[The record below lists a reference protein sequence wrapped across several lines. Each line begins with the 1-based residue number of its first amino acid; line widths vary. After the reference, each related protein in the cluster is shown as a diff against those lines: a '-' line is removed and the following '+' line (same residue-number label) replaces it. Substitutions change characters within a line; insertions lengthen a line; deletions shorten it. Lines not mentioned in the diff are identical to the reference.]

1 MHFAVEM
8 NFAGMPG
15 GADNRYF
22 HGADDRRYGN
32 LSTNLDLQSATE
44 IGLYDDWL
52 GMDVCLQANRPTD
65 FYAFPIETVSQS
77 EGGFELV
84 HQSVAVQPHWR
95 IVPDETGVWSVEMQ
109 LTVDTSVA
117 RKRDSEAYDFLKD
130 AAKILVGDFS

>member
-1 MHFAVEM
+1 M

-15 GADNRYF
+15 SADNRYF
-22 HGADDRRYGN
+22 HGPAAPQETRYGN
-32 LSTNLDLQSATE
+32 LSTNLDLQAATE

-52 GMDVCLQANRPTD
+52 GMDVRLKADRTTD

-95 IVPDETGVWSVEMQ
+95 IIPDETGVWGVEMQ
-109 LTVDTSVA
+109 LSVDTSVA
-117 RKRDSEAYDFLKD
+117 RKRESEAHDFLKD
-130 AAKILVGDFS
+130 AAKILVGIE